1 MRRTI
6 PILSAATAALA
17 LAAVASCTTTAG
29 ADETPSPH
37 ASITAAPLSNCGGIT
52 VDWIAPDTADVTMW
66 RANVTPAPDGAE
78 PAPEWV
84 LVDVEPVRV
93 IDYPTPHGDTYL
105 YRLDV
110 DTDRVEPGPEISIM
124 SDRVTSFACTTPTPD
139 VTADPT
145 EAPSTPSTSPTPSPS
160 PSSSADPSP
169 SASAGS
175 AAPSS
180 PAPETK
186 DSEGGLA
193 ATGSDGG
200 NR

>member
-1 MRRTI
+1 MRSTI
-6 PILSAATAALA
+6 PVLSAATAALA
-17 LAAVASCTTTAG
+17 LVTVASCTTPATA
-29 ADETPSPH
+29 EPTPTGP
-37 ASITAAPLSNCGGIT
+37 SITAAPLSNCGGIT
-52 VDWIAPDTADVTMW
+52 VDWTAPDAADVTMW
-66 RANVTPAPDGAE
+66 RANVTPDPDGAE

-84 LVDVEPVRV
+84 LVDVEPVRL

-124 SDRVTSFACTTPTPD
+124 SDRVTSFACTPTPD

-145 EAPSTPSTSPTPSPS
+145 PAPSTPSTSPTPSPS

-169 SASAGS
+169 SASVGS

-180 PAPETK
+180 PAPATK

-193 ATGSDGG
+193 STGVD
-200 NR
+200 R